1 MAAYKRPIHK
11 SLVLGSAVFV
21 AFLCFILS
29 IQAYLTYSKS
39 LYKRYDDKLDDILKY
54 ITTQVDLDD
63 LYECVVTGE
72 KSENYNHMQRLL
84 NGMIDEFELFYLYSV
99 FVRDHLMVNI
109 CSATSAEERAKGE
122 VDMPLLE
129 TSDAYPEAE
138 LQKFS
143 EAIAKDEISY
153 FEEKSDWGDAYTAC
167 KPLVNSTGV
176 HFGLICA
183 DVAIDELHKTVNHYV
198 LYNVLLTLG
207 LGILFG
213 LVLIVWLRHN
223 VTGPILALEKSAR
236 HFAETSRGKK
246 KDPKNLVFE
255 VPEINTHNEVESLSK
270 AIAQMS
276 MDLKTYV
283 EDILEAEETVK
294 SAQEEAANMTM
305 LAYKDALTHVGSKI
319 AFDNA
324 ARTLDKDVAEKLVAE
339 FGIAMIDL
347 NNLKVIND
355 SYGHAN
361 GNIYIAG
368 ACHIV
373 CTIFRHSPV
382 FRVGGDEFIVILKS
396 SDYENRHDLVEKAN
410 LKFFE
415 TENDNA
421 REPWERFSVAIGMAE
436 YRDGESVDAVFKRAD
451 QAMYQNKQKM
461 KKNRK

>member
-11 SLVLGSAVFV
+11 SLVLGSTVFI

-29 IQAYLTYSKS
+29 IQAYLTYSQS
-39 LYKRYDDKLDDILKY
+39 LYKRYDDKLDNILNY
-54 ITTQVDLDD
+54 ITTQIDLDD
-63 LYECVVTGE
+63 LYECVITGE
-72 KSENYNHMQRLL
+72 KSEKYTKVQELL
-84 NGMIDEFELFYLYSV
+84 NGMVDEFELFYLYSV
-99 FVRDHLMVNI
+99 FVRGNLMVNI

-122 VDMPLLE
+122 EDMPLLD
-129 TSDAYPEAE
+129 TSDAYPAE
-138 LQKFS
+138 ELKKFS
-143 EAIAKDEISY
+143 AAIAKDEISY
-153 FEEKSDWGDAYTAC
+153 FEENSEWGYAYTAC
-167 KPLVNSTGV
+167 KPLVTSTKV
-176 HFGLICA
+176 HYGLICA
-183 DVAIDELHKTVNHYV
+183 DIAINDLHMTVNNYV
-198 LYNVLLTLG
+198 LYNVILTLG

-213 LVLIVWLRHN
+213 LILIVWLRHN
-223 VTGPILALEKSAR
+223 VTGPILALERSAR
-236 HFAETSRGKK
+236 LFAEKSRGKK
-246 KDPKNLVFE
+246 KDLVFE
-255 VPEINTHNEVESLSK
+255 VPEINTHNEVESLSN

-276 MDLKTYV
+276 KDMKNYV

-294 SAQEEAANMTM
+294 TAQEAAANMTM

-319 AFDNA
+319 AYDNA
-324 ARTLDKDVAEKLVAE
+324 ARTLEKDVAEKLITE

-355 SYGHAN
+355 SYGHAS
-361 GNIYIAG
+361 GNTYIAG

-382 FRVGGDEFIVILKS
+382 FRVGGDEFIVILKNG
-396 SDYENRHDLVEKAN
+396 DYENRHNLVEKAN

-436 YRDGESVDAVFKRAD
+436 YRDGESVDAVFKRAEE
-451 QAMYQNKQKM
+451 AMYLNKQKM

>member
-1 MAAYKRPIHK
+1 M
-11 SLVLGSAVFV
+11 
-21 AFLCFILS
+21 
-29 IQAYLTYSKS
+29 
-39 LYKRYDDKLDDILKY
+39 
-54 ITTQVDLDD
+54 
-63 LYECVVTGE
+63 
-72 KSENYNHMQRLL
+72 
-84 NGMIDEFELFYLYSV
+84 
-99 FVRDHLMVNI
+99 
-109 CSATSAEERAKGE
+109 
-122 VDMPLLE
+122 
-129 TSDAYPEAE
+129 
-138 LQKFS
+138 
-143 EAIAKDEISY
+143 
-153 FEEKSDWGDAYTAC
+153 
-167 KPLVNSTGV
+167 
-176 HFGLICA
+176 
-183 DVAIDELHKTVNHYV
+183 
-198 LYNVLLTLG
+198 
-207 LGILFG
+207 
-213 LVLIVWLRHN
+213 LIVWLRHN

-236 HFAETSRGKK
+236 HFAEKSRGKK
-246 KDPKNLVFE
+246 KDPQDLIFE
-255 VPEINTHNEVESLSK
+255 VPEINTHNEVESLSN

-276 MDLKTYV
+276 KDMKNYV
-283 EDILEAEETVK
+283 EGILEAEETVK
-294 SAQEEAANMTM
+294 NAQEAAANMTM

-319 AFDNA
+319 AYDNA
-324 ARTLDKDVAEKLVAE
+324 ARTLEKDVAEKLVTE

-347 NNLKVIND
+347 NNLKLIND

-382 FRVGGDEFIVILKS
+382 FRVGGDEFIVILKN

>member
-63 LYECVVTGE
+63 LYECVVTGQ
-72 KSENYNHMQRLL
+72 KSEKYNQMQSLL
-84 NGMIDEFELFYLYSV
+84 NGMVDEFELFYLYSV

-122 VDMPLLE
+122 QDMPLLE

-143 EAIAKDEISY
+143 EAISKDEISY
-153 FEEKSDWGDAYTAC
+153 FEEDSDWGAAYTAC

-176 HFGLICA
+176 HYGLICA

-236 HFAETSRGKK
+236 HFAETSRGKN

-255 VPEINTHNEVESLSK
+255 VPEINTHNEVESLSN

-276 MDLKTYV
+276 KDLKTYV

-319 AFDNA
+319 AYDNA
-324 ARTLDKDVAEKLVAE
+324 ARTLDKDVAEKLVTE

-361 GNIYIAG
+361 GNLYIAG

-382 FRVGGDEFIVILKS
+382 FRIGGDEFIVILKN
-396 SDYENRHDLVEKAN
+396 SDYENRHDLIEKAN

-415 TENDNA
+415 TENDSA
-421 REPWERFSVAIGMAE
+421 REPWERYSVAIGMAE
-436 YRDGESVDAVFKRAD
+436 YREGESTDAVFKRAD
-451 QAMYQNKQKM
+451 QAMYMNKEKM
-461 KKNRK
+461 KKTRA

>member
-84 NGMIDEFELFYLYSV
+84 NGMVDEFELFYLYSV

-143 EAIAKDEISY
+143 EAISKDEISS

-255 VPEINTHNEVESLSK
+255 VPEINTHNEVESLSN

-324 ARTLDKDVAEKLVAE
+324 ARTLDKDVAEKLVTE

-361 GNIYIAG
+361 GNLYIAG

-382 FRVGGDEFIVILKS
+382 FRIGGDEFIVILKN
-396 SDYENRHDLVEKAN
+396 SDYENRHDLIEKAN

-415 TENDNA
+415 TENDTA
-421 REPWERFSVAIGMAE
+421 REPWERYSVAIGMAE
-436 YRDGESVDAVFKRAD
+436 YREGETTDAVFKRAD
-451 QAMYQNKQKM
+451 QAMYLNKEKM
-461 KKNRK
+461 KKTRT